1 MYIMKTNLTRSL
13 FAVCAVFALSSC
25 ANELI
30 EINKPSDQ
38 PTPDKPSIEDVSLV
52 FTAGHEGV
60 NITKSDLNSD
70 LVPYWV
76 EGDAIGV
83 TTSNDA
89 NVKCDLVS
97 AEEGT
102 FNGSDVEGDGP
113 YHAVYPYSA
122 GNTFDG
128 AVLTASVPAV
138 QTVAAGQSVA
148 PGALV
153 AACVSSTNQLEFK
166 NCVSLMQ
173 LEIPANIKQ
182 VTVTAT
188 GENEYLSGKFT
199 MDMSAEELA
208 VVLPESD
215 ASLSNTVTLKPNAAT
230 FEAGTYY
237 ISVLPTSITGISLT
251 FTNDKDETVT
261 IEKSAKISLA
271 RSNGVNFGAFFVYD
285 IDTPEELYDWA
296 KSEGKFT
303 AWDVVNL
310 NADLDMSKYAAEFI
324 EAVNFEGTF
333 NGNNKTISGLTTP
346 LFANLYG
353 SVNNLTL
360 NSNITYTGVTKKMP
374 GHNQVVGILAHIAYN
389 SKHEDAKIS
398 NVTTKGSITVEM
410 GEFDKYFGVAGLVGG
425 CNGVVIENC
434 ENQASVE
441 VKSLSLVVAED
452 GDAKTAGNTNRIL
465 AAGIAAQ
472 TKENTTKVNNCKN
485 AGSIKIGEGVS
496 TISQSIAGG
505 VVAYTDGNVT
515 YAGCSNTGNVTN
527 SAGSAKIYFTGG
539 VLGTLGILGDTNG
552 VSSAAW
558 KSTFNGCENSGSVI
572 DNSQYSTAVDHY
584 VGGLVGL
591 ACVNGVTLD
600 ESQNSGT
607 VQLTSG
613 CSNIACLGGAI
624 GRFHQYRLSTL
635 DDLTNESTGIVTI
648 QSESASIYAGGIV
661 GHKSSSTSGTNAAA
675 KNQPAIILNSDN
687 NANIINNG
695 TASTDIRIGG
705 IAGYLHYGATIGAN
719 DGDVSSAGCE
729 NTGSITSSSDQTAP
743 ARIGGI
749 VGQSGNSGVNIYDST
764 NTGDISFT
772 STASACDLYVG
783 GIGAYLG
790 SAPVVIGC
798 TSNCNIS
805 KNGTV
810 TNPNAASIMGYSGAS
825 VTVVKNCKLG
835 GSVFGVAVDAENLES
850 NLCASFKSTSS
861 TKTFENNS
869 LL

>member
-1 MYIMKTNLTRSL
+1 MRTNLTRSL
-13 FAVCAVFALSSC
+13 FAVCAVLAMSSC

-30 EINKPSDQ
+30 EIDKPSDQ
-38 PTPDKPSIEDVSLV
+38 PTPDKPSIEDVTLV

-102 FNGSDVEGDGP
+102 FNGSDVKGEGP

-128 AVLTASVPAV
+128 SVLTASVPAE

-173 LEIPANIKQ
+173 LEMPANIKQ

-230 FEAGTYY
+230 FEAGIYY

-271 RSNGVNFGAFFVYD
+271 RSNGVNFGSFFVYN
-285 IDTPEELYDWA
+285 IDTPQELYDWA

-310 NADLDMSKYAAEFI
+310 NADLDMSEYAAEFV

-333 NGNNKTISGLTTP
+333 NGNNKIITGLTTP

-360 NSNITYTGVTKKMP
+360 DSNINYTGVTKNMP

-389 SKHEDAKIS
+389 TKHEDAKIS
-398 NVTTKGSITVEM
+398 KVTTKGSITVEM

-434 ENQASVE
+434 ENQAAVE

-452 GDAKTAGNTNRIL
+452 GDAETAGNTNRIL

-472 TKENTTKVNNCKN
+472 TKENTTEVNNCKN
-485 AGSIKIGEGVS
+485 AGSITIGERVS
-496 TISQSIAGG
+496 TISQSIAAG

-515 YAGCSNTGNVTN
+515 YAVCSNTGNVTN

-558 KSTFNGCENSGSVI
+558 KSTFKGCENSGSVI

-635 DDLTNESTGIVTI
+635 NDLTNESTGIVTI

-719 DGDVSSAGCE
+719 DGDVYSAGCV
-729 NTGSITSSSDQTAP
+729 NIGSIISSSAQTAST
-743 ARIGGI
+743 RIGGI
-749 VGQSGNSGVNIYDST
+749 VGQSGNLGVNIYDCV
-764 NTGDISFT
+764 NTSDIAFET
-772 STASACDLYVG
+772 SATVAEVYAGGVG
-783 GIGAYLG
+783 GILG
-790 SAPVVIGC
+790 TTPVLEGC
-798 TSNCNIS
+798 SSNCTITKS
-805 KNGTV
+805 GDV
-810 TNPNAASIMGYSGAS
+810 TKSYGAALIARSSAS
-825 VTVVKNCKLG
+825 QTTIKNCKIAG
-835 GSVFGVAVDAENLES
+835 TVFGTPITADNFADY
-850 NLCASFKSTSS
+850 LCALYSNSKPG
-861 TKTFENNS
+861 KELVNNTFLSE
-869 LL
+869 

>member
-1 MYIMKTNLTRSL
+1 MKTNLTRSL
-13 FAVCAVFALSSC
+13 FAVCAVLAMSSC

-128 AVLTASVPAV
+128 TVLTASVPAV

-173 LEIPANIKQ
+173 LEIPATIKQ

-215 ASLSNTVTLKPNAAT
+215 ASLSDTVTLKPEEGT
-230 FEAGTYY
+230 FDAGTYY
-237 ISVLPTSITGISLT
+237 ISVLPTALTGIRLT

-310 NADLDMSKYAAEFI
+310 NADLDMSEYAADFI

-389 SKHEDAKIS
+389 TKHEDAKIS

-425 CNGVVIENC
+425 CNGITVENC
-434 ENQASVE
+434 ENQAAVE
-441 VKSLSLVVAED
+441 VK
-452 GDAKTAGNTNRIL
+452 
-465 AAGIAAQ
+465 
-472 TKENTTKVNNCKN
+472 
-485 AGSIKIGEGVS
+485 
-496 TISQSIAGG
+496 TISLTGADVRVLAGG
-505 VVAYTDGNVT
+505 VIAQSKLDATVVNQCKNSGSVTISSGTTTQALSCIGGVIGFVENNAKITD
-515 YAGCSNTGNVTN
+515 CSNSGAVTN
-527 SAGSAKIYFTGG
+527 SAANASAYFTGG
-539 VLGTLGILGDTNG
+539 VLGSLGTQKDINASKS
-552 VSSAAW
+552 VAW
-558 KSTFNGCENSGSVI
+558 IGASEGCTNSGAI
-572 DNSQYSTAVDHY
+572 HDNSQSATAVNHC
-584 VGGLVGL
+584 VGGVIGFI
-591 ACVNGVTLD
+591 CNNGRTLD
-600 ESQNSGT
+600 DMSNSGT
-607 VQLTSG
+607 VRLSSPVCNDASVGGIIGQWYQYNTATLQNSSNAATGTVTVDASSCTNIYEGGLIGNKTSNDG
-613 CSNIACLGGAI
+613 DKHKKPVIALNLENRGAI
-624 GRFHQYRLSTL
+624 VNT
-635 DDLTNESTGIVTI
+635 
-648 QSESASIYAGGIV
+648 
-661 GHKSSSTSGTNAAA
+661 
-675 KNQPAIILNSDN
+675 
-687 NANIINNG
+687 G
-695 TASTDIRIGG
+695 TASKSIRIGG
-705 IAGYLHYGATIGAN
+705 ISGQFNYGAVVGASSNDTYTGGCSNYGNITCSAPSQAMQTAIGGIAGQTGNGAITIYGSYNEGNISAE
-719 DGDVSSAGCE
+719 VSSAIE
-729 NTGSITSSSDQTAP
+729 NL
-743 ARIGGI
+743 
-749 VGQSGNSGVNIYDST
+749 
-764 NTGDISFT
+764 F
-772 STASACDLYVG
+772 VG
-783 GIGAYLG
+783 GIGGTFGTTPSLYGCINKGNIAKVGEIANAYGAALLG
-790 SAPVVIGC
+790 RSGGSMTVI
-798 TSNCNIS
+798 
-805 KNGTV
+805 
-810 TNPNAASIMGYSGAS
+810 
-825 VTVVKNCKLG
+825 KNCSIAG
-835 GSVFGVAVDAENLES
+835 TIFGEEIPMENFDKY
-850 NLCASFKSTSS
+850 LCAIYSNANPGKDID
-861 TKTFENNS
+861 NNS
-869 LL
+869 VL

>member
-1 MYIMKTNLTRSL
+1 MKTNLTRSL
-13 FAVCAVFALSSC
+13 FAVCAVLAMSSC

-38 PTPDKPSIEDVSLV
+38 LTPDKPSTEDVTLV

-166 NCVSLMQ
+166 NCVSLIQ
-173 LEIPANIKQ
+173 LEMPANIKQ

-208 VVLPESD
+208 VALPESD

-271 RSNGVNFGAFFVYD
+271 RSNGVNFGSFFVYD
-285 IDTPEELYDWA
+285 IDTPEELFDWA

-360 NSNITYTGVTKKMP
+360 ESNITYKGRTNNMP

-389 SKHEDAKIS
+389 TKHEDAKIS

-410 GEFDKYFGVAGLVGG
+410 GDFDKYFGVAGLVGS

-441 VKSLSLVVAED
+441 VQTIVLSGTDVRVL
-452 GDAKTAGNTNRIL
+452 AGGISAQSKL
-465 AAGIAAQ
+465 AA
-472 TKENTTKVNNCKN
+472 TVVNQCKN
-485 AGSIKIGEGVS
+485 SGSVIISSGAS
-496 TISQSIAGG
+496 TQALSCVGG
-505 VVAYTDGNVT
+505 LVGFVEDDATITD
-515 YAGCSNTGNVTN
+515 CSNSGAVTN
-527 SAGSAKIYFTGG
+527 SATNASAYFTGG
-539 VLGTLGILGDTNG
+539 VLGALGTQKDINASNS
-552 VSSAAW
+552 VAW
-558 KSTFNGCENSGSVI
+558 KGTSEGCTNSGAI
-572 DNSQYSTAVDHY
+572 HDNSQSATAVNHC
-584 VGGLVGL
+584 VGGVIGFI
-591 ACVNGVTLD
+591 CNNGRTLD
-600 ESQNSGT
+600 DMSNSGT
-607 VQLTSG
+607 VRLSSPVCNDVSVGGIIGQWYQYNTATLQNSSNAATGTVTVDASSCTNIYEGGLIGNKTSNNG
-613 CSNIACLGGAI
+613 DKHKKPVIALNLENRGAI
-624 GRFHQYRLSTL
+624 
-635 DDLTNESTGIVTI
+635 V
-648 QSESASIYAGGIV
+648 
-661 GHKSSSTSGTNAAA
+661 
-675 KNQPAIILNSDN
+675 NS
-687 NANIINNG
+687 G
-695 TASTDIRIGG
+695 TASSTIRIGG
-705 IAGYLHYGATIGAN
+705 ISGQFNYGAVVGASSN
-719 DGDVSSAGCE
+719 DTYTGGCSNYGNITCSAP
-729 NTGSITSSSDQTAP
+729 SQAKQTA
-743 ARIGGI
+743 IGGI
-749 VGQSGNSGVNIYDST
+749 AGQTGNGAITIYDSY
-764 NTGDISFT
+764 NEGNISAEV
-772 STASACDLYVG
+772 ASNVENLFVG
-783 GIGAYLG
+783 GIGGTFGTTPSLYGCINKGDIAKVGEIGNAYGATLLG
-790 SAPVVIGC
+790 RSGGSKTVIKDC
-798 TSNCNIS
+798 QVA
-805 KNGTV
+805 GTV
-810 TNPNAASIMGYSGAS
+810 
-825 VTVVKNCKLG
+825 
-835 GSVFGVAVDAENLES
+835 FGTPITAENFADH
-850 NLCASFKSTSS
+850 LCAWYSNSKPTKELEGNSFLS
-861 TKTFENNS
+861 E
-869 LL
+869 